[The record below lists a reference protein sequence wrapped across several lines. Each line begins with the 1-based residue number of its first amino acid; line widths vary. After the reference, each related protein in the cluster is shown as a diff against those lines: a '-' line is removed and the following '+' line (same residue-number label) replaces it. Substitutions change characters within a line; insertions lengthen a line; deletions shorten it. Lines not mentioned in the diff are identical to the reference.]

1 VYEGVLRESV
11 LKLKHEPY
19 LSTKLFDLLIET
31 ARRPPLDLSTRVMP
45 VPLHPR
51 RRKARGFN
59 QASVI
64 ATRVARALR
73 LPFDGVSLVR
83 TGLFERY
90 RAGLDARG
98 RHETVRGVFEVRL
111 PGTVKAEDILLVD
124 DVFTTGSTVSN
135 CAEALLS
142 AGARNVY
149 VLTVARPAY

>member
-1 VYEGVLRESV
+1 VLRESV
-11 LKLKHEPY
+11 LKLKREPY
-19 LSTKLFDLLIET
+19 LATKLLELLIET
-31 ARRPPLDLSTRVMP
+31 AWRSPLDLSTRVMP

-64 ATRVARALR
+64 ATRVARTLR
-73 LPFDGVSLVR
+73 LPLDEVSLVR
-83 TGLFERY
+83 SGLVENY
-90 RAGLDARG
+90 RAGLDAKG
-98 RHETVRGVFEVRL
+98 RHETVTGVFEVRL

-124 DVFTTGSTVSN
+124 DVFTTGSTVSS
-135 CAEALLS
+135 CAQALRL